1 MPEIEAVTNSELQ
14 RMFFEMLSRNENNP
28 EVMQGLEVIRLQAER
43 DGVEFLDQFRL
54 YCNIASVNVLAR
66 QWLQRKSK

>member
-1 MPEIEAVTNSELQ
+1 MPEIETVTDSELQ

-43 DGVEFLDQFRL
+43 DGVPFLAQFRL
-54 YCNIASVNVLAR
+54 YCNIASVNVRAR
-66 QWLQRKSK
+66 QWLQSKSK